1 MRSLCQKRRL
11 SSAPLLCLCRDWLD
25 DDLDDAEGVWGHILS
40 LVPRSEVFEV
50 EALVGSSLIAD
61 NAALWRELKAFSSIL
76 TELHTLEF
84 DEPLGMTPRET
95 RLTAANLGQLEGAAA
110 VVPTL
115 QLPPPNEQHEGPPTS
130 ARESNNGGALTKR
143 STGSTGDSMEAI
155 YAIQDKLGVDKIH
168 HVLEDIRRALRSEK
182 AELEAEIAL
191 LMNAMDSETDNV
203 AAKQAKQ
210 QGALA
215 VESSSSSVC
224 ASCARFHDFAA
235 QQPGRIAH
243 RKSAAAASSRGL
255 CFSCLEKEHQMRK
268 LQQAAGSDGG
278 GEGGGGK
285 QSRLRTRLQNAV
297 DEKYFV

>member
-1 MRSLCQKRRL
+1 M
-11 SSAPLLCLCRDWLD
+11 DG
-25 DDLDDAEGVWGHILS
+25 LDDASTEGVWGHVVS

-84 DEPLGMTPRET
+84 DEPLGMTIPAARET
-95 RLTAANLGQLEGAAA
+95 RLTAENLGQL
-110 VVPTL
+110 VPPL
-115 QLPPPNEQHEGPPTS
+115 QLPPPNEQQQEGPGPP
-130 ARESNNGGALTKR
+130 TKR

-155 YAIQDKLGVDKIH
+155 YAIQDKLGVEKIH
-168 HVLEDIRRALRSEK
+168 DVLEDIRRALRSEK

-203 AAKQAKQ
+203 AAKQTRKAPAQSAATK
-210 QGALA
+210 
-215 VESSSSSVC
+215 SSVC
-224 ASCARFHDFAA
+224 ESCSRFHDFAA

-243 RKSAAAASSRGL
+243 RKMTAVATSCGL
-255 CFSCLEKEHQMRK
+255 CFSCLEKEHQARK
-268 LQQAAGSDGG
+268 LQAAGSGGEGG
-278 GEGGGGK
+278 GGGGGGK
-285 QSRLRTRLQNAV
+285 QSRLRSRLQNAV